1 MANHNLK
8 TLSEVLTILTKRGI
22 TKELRMNEQHQMIL
36 GDGEKTYSPEDL
48 RIVRTYRFEGDSS
61 PEDSAV
67 LYIIEDVEGEIS
79 TLLDSYGAESN
90 FSGEEFDNFLR
101 AIPIEERSEFDFQ

>member
-1 MANHNLK
+1 MNDRHQL
-8 TLSEVLTILTKRGI
+8 VL
-22 TKELRMNEQHQMIL
+22 E
-36 GDGEKTYSPEDL
+36 DGEKTYEPEDL
-48 RIVRTYRFEGDSS
+48 RIVKSYRFEGDSS

-67 LYIIEDVEGEIS
+67 LYVLEDTEGEFS

-101 AIPIEERSEFDFQ
+101 AIPIEENPEFDFQ